1 MNYRCSYSYR
11 IIGIILLILTPGK
24 MPEEIIMWLNYK
36 DLEGNKVIKAVMA
49 PIYLEQI
56 VSIQSN
62 FLHSFQG

>member
-1 MNYRCSYSYR
+1 MNYRCSYISR

-24 MPEEIIMWLNYK
+24 MPGEIIMWLNYK

-49 PIYLEQI
+49 PIYHEQI

-62 FLHSFQG
+62 WLHFFQG